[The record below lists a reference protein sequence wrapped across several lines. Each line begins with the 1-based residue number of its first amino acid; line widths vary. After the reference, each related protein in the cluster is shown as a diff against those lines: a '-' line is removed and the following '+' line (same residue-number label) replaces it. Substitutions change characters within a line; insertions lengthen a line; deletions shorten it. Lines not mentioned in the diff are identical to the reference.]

1 MTRHHEPTL
10 DSGTN
15 RYHERALDIA
25 IDPVAVAARLARTG
39 GFDSHVVYEAGGC
52 ATFAGGALGE
62 IVVDRLG
69 ATTRWDT
76 EAEKWQPL
84 DARPLDQVEDFLRGI
99 PVKDWRAYGFAA
111 FELGH
116 LQAGRTHL
124 AGDDTLLHLIIP
136 HVQVRLEHDRA
147 VVRATDRDTLERV
160 ADLVGADEPAHSYT
174 TRPLTSDDDGAE
186 YVEAVASA
194 VQAIREQRL
203 DKVVV
208 SRVVPV
214 DFDVDLVGTYVVGR
228 RANTPARSFLLRMGD
243 LAATGFS
250 PETLLEVEPDGR
262 VTTRLVAGTCART
275 GDDDADA
282 RLRHDLLNNPKE
294 VFEHAISVRAA
305 GEDLATIC
313 LPGTVRVEGF
323 MSVQQRGSVQHLD
336 STLTGQLDHG
346 LSCWDAFARLFP
358 AAAVS
363 GIPRDTAYEAIHR
376 FESAPRGLYS
386 GTVFTCGAEGDF
398 DAALALRS
406 VFRSQHRNWL
416 RAGAGIVA
424 QSRPEREHEE
434 TREKLR
440 SVSRHLVPMVPHEGG
455 TS

>member
-1 MTRHHEPTL
+1 MTRYHEPVP
-10 DSGTN
+10 GTAAN
-15 RYHERALDIA
+15 RYHELVLDVA
-25 IDPVAVAARLARTG
+25 TDPVAVAARLARSG
-39 GFDSHVVYEAGGC
+39 GFDPHVVYEAGGT

-62 IVVDRLG
+62 VVVDRLG

-76 EAEKWQPL
+76 EQEKWQPL
-84 DARPLDQVEDFLRGI
+84 DVRPLDLVEEFLRGV
-99 PVKDWRAYGFAA
+99 PVGDWRAYGYAA

-116 LQAGRTHL
+116 LQSGRTDL
-124 AGDDTLLHLIIP
+124 VGDDVVLHLVVP
-136 HVQVRLEHDRA
+136 HVEVRLERDRA

-160 ADLVGADEPAHSYT
+160 ADLVRADVPEPVHT

-186 YVEAVASA
+186 YLDAVASA
-194 VQAIREQRL
+194 VEEVRARKL

-228 RANTPARSFLLRMGD
+228 RANTPARSFLLDMGG

-275 GDDDADA
+275 GDDATDA
-282 RLRHDLLNNPKE
+282 RLRHDLLNDPKE
-294 VFEHAISVRAA
+294 VFEHAISVRSAC
-305 GEDLATIC
+305 EDLATIC
-313 LPGTVRVEGF
+313 LPGTAHVEDF
-323 MSVQQRGSVQHLD
+323 MSVRQRGSVQHLD
-336 STLTGQLDHG
+336 STITGRLDLG

-363 GIPRDTAYEAIHR
+363 GIPRDAAYEAVHR
-376 FESAPRGLYS
+376 FETEPRGLYS
-386 GTVFTCGAEGDF
+386 GTVFTCGARGDL

-406 VFRSQHRNWL
+406 LFHSRGRTWL
-416 RAGAGIVA
+416 RAGAGIVSR
-424 QSRPEREHEE
+424 SRPEREREE

-440 SVSRHLVPMVPHEGG
+440 TISRHLVPLTPYEGG